1 MKPEGTR
8 ILTSADG
15 STELGLPDVR
25 LDVVEGPDRG
35 TSRALDRLSIK
46 IGNASDNDLALSD
59 DTVSA
64 HHAELAVDENGWRL
78 RDAKSTNGTFVQGL
92 RVIEAYLGPGAEIAL
107 GRTRLVFR
115 STAEENATR
124 LRLSKRTNFGAL
136 LGHSVAMRAAF
147 AMLEQAAKTN
157 VTVLVIGESGTGK
170 ELAARG
176 LHDESPRATGPFVV
190 FDCGAASPTL
200 VESQL
205 FGHAKGAFTGATEAR
220 AGVFEAADGGTL
232 VLDEI
237 GELPL
242 DLQPKLLRALE
253 SRTIQR
259 LGETHARPV
268 DVRFVAC
275 TNRNLEKEVAEGR
288 FRQDL
293 FFRLSVITVRLPSLR
308 ERREEIP
315 RLVRHFLAKLT
326 KDAADVPKSVLDVLV
341 SYDWPGNVRELRNF
355 AERFVALP
363 GASPETLL
371 AKSGPRAAEHD
382 PNIGFHDAKQ
392 ACLERFEREY
402 LGMLFETYGDNIA
415 QAARVAGLS
424 RQSCYR
430 LMHKYGFRVE

>member
-1 MKPEGTR
+1 MAHAGTR
-8 ILTSADG
+8 ILTAADG
-15 STELGLPDVR
+15 TTELGLPELR

-35 TSRALDRLSIK
+35 TSLALDRLSVR
-46 IGNASDNDLALSD
+46 IGSAPDNDLVLTD
-59 DTVSA
+59 DSVSA
-64 HHAELAVDENGWRL
+64 HHAELTVDESGWRL
-78 RDAKSTNGTFVQGL
+78 RDSKSTNGTLAGGM
-92 RVIEAYLGPGAEIAL
+92 RVIDAYLVPGVEIAL
-107 GRTRLVFR
+107 GQTRLVFR
-115 STAEENATR
+115 SEQQGEKR
-124 LRLSKRTNFGAL
+124 LKLSKRTNFGAL

-147 AMLEQAAKTN
+147 AVLEPAAKTS
-157 VTVLVIGESGTGK
+157 VTVLLTGESGTGK

-176 LHDESPRATGPFVV
+176 LHEEGPRADGPFVV
-190 FDCGAASPTL
+190 FDCGAAAPTL

-205 FGHAKGAFTGATEAR
+205 FGHVKGAYTGATDTR

-237 GELPL
+237 GELPI

-253 SRTIQR
+253 TRSVQR
-259 LGETHARPV
+259 LGETAPRSV

-275 TNRNLEKEVAEGR
+275 TNRNLEKEVTEGR

-315 RLVRHFLAKLT
+315 RLARHFLSKLA
-326 KDAADVPKSVLDVLV
+326 KDAAPEVPKHVLDVLMA
-341 SYDWPGNVRELRNF
+341 YDWPGNVRELRNF
-355 AERFVALP
+355 AERFIALP
-363 GASPETLL
+363 DAAPETLL
-371 AKSGPRAAEHD
+371 QKGKPRVSEHD
-382 PNIGFHDAKQ
+382 LSAGFHDAKQ

-402 LGMLFETYGDNIA
+402 LAMLFETYGDNIA